1 MRNDYTQLDDRTIAS
16 TGIGTSPEA
25 VALFSDLQQAAYAD
39 GPADTA
45 AAQVIAEQGVSD
57 AAGAQSSANDA
68 QSTAEFAQGSA
79 DAAMERADDAYDLA
93 NGKVTK
99 DAGPTFSAPTAT
111 PSRAALPAYVGG
123 TAAATYTQAD
133 VQALTDQV
141 AALTSRVAALITDL
155 RGNHAITP

>member
-45 AAQVIAEQGVSD
+45 AAQAVAEQGV
-57 AAGAQSSANDA
+57 AAAATAQGAADTANATASSAQA
-68 QSTAEFAQGSA
+68 AA
-79 DAAMERADDAYDLA
+79 DAAQLRADDAYELA
-93 NGKVTK
+93 DGKVTK
-99 DAGPTFSAPTAT
+99 DAGPTFAAPTAT
-111 PSRAALPAYVGG
+111 PSRAALPTYAGG

-133 VQALTDQV
+133 VQALIDQV

-155 RGNHAITP
+155 RGNHALTP